1 MSRLI
6 GLLYLLSAI
15 LTLFLLVPGCASL
28 HDPTWDIEARPTK
41 EITHIKGHLR
51 PEEKRADQLAPK
63 EISELKIEYPEAF
76 LPALPAINEGPN
88 MSPRPVAPERVWS
101 IYQHDE
107 DEADRIQ
114 LPIIILD
121 IDPEIPV
128 PDGPST

>member
-1 MSRLI
+1 MSKLV
-6 GLLYLLSAI
+6 GFLYLLSAI
-15 LTLFLLVPGCASL
+15 LTLVLLDPGCASL
-28 HDPTWDIEARPTK
+28 HDPTWDIEP
-41 EITHIKGHLR
+41 R
-51 PEEKRADQLAPK
+51 PENKRADQLTPK
-63 EISELKIEYPEAF
+63 EISQLQIEYPEAF

-107 DEADRIQ
+107 DESDRIQ

-121 IDPEIPV
+121 IDPEIPA